1 MTKNLQKMA
10 VAAAISAWGATSS
23 QIGRGCIS
31 EINFFSG
38 RGHSCRC
45 RLFEL

>member
-10 VAAAISAWGATSS
+10 VAAAAILGLGATS

-31 EINFFSG
+31 EINFF
-38 RGHSCRC
+38 
-45 RLFEL
+45 

>member
-10 VAAAISAWGATSS
+10 VAAAAILGLGGDRS

-38 RGHSCRC
+38 RGHCRC
-45 RLFEL
+45 RLFQL